1 MLDEPAA
8 AGARDLRDMRGA
20 APLRLHQTLQSRAQN
35 EGIPQGRQPMAEL
48 AALALFC
55 VLLVVCLVYDNREHH
70 DIWHD

>member
-1 MLDEPAA
+1 
-8 AGARDLRDMRGA
+8 
-20 APLRLHQTLQSRAQN
+20 
-35 EGIPQGRQPMAEL
+35 MAEL